1 MTRTTGSRSVGTVLL
16 VDDAEADNFLHRRA
30 VEAAGLAAEIVTRLD
45 GQTALDYLGD
55 PDTTEPPALI
65 LLDINMPGM
74 TGWEFL
80 DAYRALPTN
89 RRASRLVV
97 LTTSDHPADRER
109 ATSNG
114 LVDAF
119 VTKPLDAD
127 RLRELADRFFAG

>member
-80 DAYRALPTN
+80 DAYRALPA
-89 RRASRLVV
+89 RLPCLSASPERSTPGPLPYQMP
-97 LTTSDHPADRER
+97 TTPS
-109 ATSNG
+109 
-114 LVDAF
+114 
-119 VTKPLDAD
+119 
-127 RLRELADRFFAG
+127 